1 MIIVR
6 TWGLID
12 REIGG
17 SIWVARD
24 GQGLFID
31 QNEWIYCYADHEAAR
46 VVL

>member
-17 SIWVARD
+17 TIWVSGY
-24 GQGLFID
+24 GQGFFID
-31 QNEWIYCYADHEAAR
+31 ENEWFYCYADHEAAR